1 MYKMSN
7 VVAAIL
13 LAGTSVSFA
22 LETTETPEHDPM
34 MHPARIMG
42 GDMQGAMSRMS
53 EMTEHCNRLMK
64 AMPPQDAAPELE
76 LPQNG
81 G

>member
-1 MYKMSN
+1 MYKRAN

-13 LAGTSVSFA
+13 LSGTSMAFA
-22 LETTETPEHDPM
+22 LEKTETPEYDPM

-42 GDMQGAMSRMS
+42 GDMPGAMSRMS
-53 EMTEHCNRLMK
+53 EMTEHCIRLMK

-76 LPQNG
+76 LPQHG